1 MGHRREAD
9 DFITLGVML
18 SGLFLT
24 VNFTRLVQRSGV
36 GFLFKPDLPYDRAGV
51 ILGRSRTQLV

>member
-1 MGHRREAD
+1 MEHRREVN

-24 VNFTRLVQRSGV
+24 VIFTRLVRRSGV
-36 GFLFKPDLPYDRAGV
+36 GFLFKPDLLYD
-51 ILGRSRTQLV
+51 